1 MTTEQALSIENLLH
15 GKDLF
20 SCGSKAEN
28 SELARTGLMLRVVR
42 AVSSLPRF
50 THVLDLGHETKV
62 PALNRVTC
70 SVGIGSSHTR
80 ESRKVLPV
88 ESGIRL
94 ME

>member
-1 MTTEQALSIENLLH
+1 MTTEQALSIEDLLH
-15 GKDLF
+15 GKDVF

-28 SELARTGLMLRVVR
+28 SELARKAHVN
-42 AVSSLPRF
+42 SSKGSLKSPSF

-80 ESRKVLPV
+80 ESRKGLPV
-88 ESGIRL
+88 ESGKRL

>member
-1 MTTEQALSIENLLH
+1 MTTEQALSIEDLLH

-28 SELARTGLMLRVVR
+28 SELARKAHVKVR

-88 ESGIRL
+88 ESGKRL
-94 ME
+94 LE